1 MHATDARAMCVKINK
16 IVRLVVQT
24 KTFGM
29 QITVAGGT
37 VQFRT
42 KQIYYIQTKIRIEE
56 RS

>member
-42 KQIYYIQTKIRIEE
+42 KQIY
-56 RS
+56 